1 MAKKKTAG
9 GLKGLIQSTGT
20 AVYAAGV
27 LARDYGTVAARFSYQ
42 YGGSLAFAV
51 ATTSMIVLM
60 PLMFESSREV
70 QVCCLSKC
78 GWICHAGCHSGLVPV

>member
-1 MAKKKTAG
+1 MAKSTG
-9 GLKGLIQSTGT
+9 GLKGLFQSTGK

-27 LARDYGTVAARFSYQ
+27 LARDYGTVAARWSYQ
-42 YGGSLAFAV
+42 YVGGLAFAL

-70 QVCCLSKC
+70 QVRVYL
-78 GWICHAGCHSGLVPV
+78 ID